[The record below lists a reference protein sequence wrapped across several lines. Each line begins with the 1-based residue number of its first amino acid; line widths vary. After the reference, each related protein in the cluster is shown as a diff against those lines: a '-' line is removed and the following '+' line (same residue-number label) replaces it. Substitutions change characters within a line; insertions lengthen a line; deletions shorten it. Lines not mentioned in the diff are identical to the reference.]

1 MAVVIKERLMTRD
14 VLFPSL
20 ADKVIRDMQIGL
32 VNGLEW
38 LSVSFGLSERRIK
51 EQNGKRYYYPAF
63 YVGQDEYVSLLPD
76 DMQRSYSFF
85 YLEDTQNV
93 EHTAGQRFVVNVPFS
108 LVVWVDMRQAG
119 YADNRDTEAIKR
131 DILRAL
137 LDGTQCK
144 EGRFTI
150 NKIYERPDNVFS
162 NYTLDEVDN
171 QYLMSPFWGI
181 RLTGELTIKD
191 DCLL

>member
-1 MAVVIKERLMTRD
+1 MAVVITDRIMSRD
-14 VLFPSL
+14 VLYPSL
-20 ADKVIRDMQIGL
+20 ADKVILDMQ
-32 VNGLEW
+32 NGLADNLDW
-38 LSVSFGLSERRIK
+38 LSVSFGLTERRIK

-63 YVGQDEYVSLLPD
+63 YVGQDEYLSLLPD

-85 YLEDTQNV
+85 YLEDTQEV
-93 EHTAGQRFVVNVPFS
+93 THSAGRPFWVSMPFS
-108 LVVWVDMRQAG
+108 LVVWVDMRKAG
-119 YADNRDTEAIKR
+119 YADNRDTEVIKR

-137 LDGTQCK
+137 LNGTHCK

-150 NKIYERPDNVFS
+150 NRIYERPDNVFS

-191 DCLL
+191 DCIL